1 MRAASAVRSPA
12 TMTMTNRPS
21 PAILTLALMCALL
34 SACAASKQ
42 PDAVQAV
49 SAPLN
54 DLNLL
59 SAEIPVVLSQALKTP
74 YVLPPAEQACA
85 AAAEELR
92 ALDEA
97 LGPDL
102 DAPPQ
107 PGNPSLIERGSDA
120 AGDAALGALRRTA
133 EGVVPFR
140 GWVRKL
146 SGAERQSRKVAA
158 AIAAGA
164 VRRGFLKGVRAV
176 KSC

>member
-1 MRAASAVRSPA
+1 MRAASVVRSVA
-12 TMTMTNRPS
+12 TMTMTNRP
-21 PAILTLALMCALL
+21 PLAILPLALICALL

-42 PDAVQAV
+42 PNAVQAV

-59 SAEIPVVLSQALKTP
+59 SAEIPAVLSQALKTP
-74 YVLPPAEQACA
+74 YALPPAEQACA

-146 SGAERQSRKVAA
+146 SGAERHSRKVAA

-176 KSC
+176 KGC

>member
-1 MRAASAVRSPA
+1 MP
-12 TMTMTNRPS
+12 MTNRP
-21 PAILTLALMCALL
+21 PLAILPLALICALL
-34 SACAASKQ
+34 SACAGTSSKQ

-59 SAEIPVVLSQALKTP
+59 SAEIPAVLSQALKTP
-74 YVLPPAEQACA
+74 YALPPAEQACA
-85 AAAEELR
+85 ASAEELR

-107 PGNPSLIERGSDA
+107 PGNPGLIERGSDA
-120 AGDAALGALRRTA
+120 AGDAAVGALRRTA

-146 SGAERQSRKVAA
+146 SGAERHSRKVAA
-158 AIAAGA
+158 AVAAGA

-176 KSC
+176 KGC